1 MTSKTD
7 TIQVDEMTALPYS
20 MSLALHEY
28 VNRGVLTNE
37 EAEAIQARVEEVYNA
52 LMDGKT
58 LMRQANGLYRIED
71 NDLTIGG

>member
-7 TIQVDEMTALPYS
+7 TIQVDEHNVLPYAI
-20 MSLALHEY
+20 SLTLHEY
-28 VNRGVLTNE
+28 VNRGVLTDP